1 MLFRSEERTG
11 DGTGGGWDELRGLVT
26 TMAGVADRH
35 GCGRLMWEYSSD
47 LTRYGTP
54 MAPMLL
60 PHWTAG
66 CVASMEGLYFESATS
81 TPFHFL
87 IQSELSTGPSRAQR
101 NLPYR
106 SFDLE
111 AGIDHL
117 QQFGVP
123 YYAAFS
129 PSAVAEA
136 RNHLDLTEAATS
148 GPWTVFR
155 VAQAETV
162 AALVAEP
169 AVFDG
174 VGHSGWLEPAVE
186 VFQEGTTAVVRT
198 LGGLDGWQ
206 RVAPGEHAEVRT
218 LPEVQVTG
226 IVSGVDQVS
235 FTVDRI
241 GVPVLVRTSFFP
253 NWEADGAVGPWRAT
267 PNLMVVV
274 PTSEEVTLRYGRTPV
289 DVAAI
294 LLTVVGL
301 VALGVLVRRPRPD
314 EPPSAW
320 YDGTTLFPAVN
331 VRLDAWVDHRI
342 EPPVEHPPQGPAPVS
357 LAPEMNPE
365 LEP

>member
-1 MLFRSEERTG
+1 
-11 DGTGGGWDELRGLVT
+11 
-26 TMAGVADRH
+26 
-35 GCGRLMWEYSSD
+35 
-47 LTRYGTP
+47 
-54 MAPMLL
+54 
-60 PHWTAG
+60 
-66 CVASMEGLYFESATS
+66 MEGLYFESATS

-129 PSAVAEA
+129 PGAVAQA
-136 RNHLDLTEAATS
+136 RGHPALTEEATS

-155 VAQAETV
+155 VAQAEVVT
-162 AALVAEP
+162 ALVAEP
-169 AVFDG
+169 AVFVG
-174 VGHSGWLEPAVE
+174 LGHSGWLEPAVD
-186 VFQEGTTAVVRT
+186 VFQEGTTAVIRT

-206 RVAPGEHAEVRT
+206 RVAPGEQPEIRA

-226 IVSGVDQVS
+226 IISSVDQVS
-235 FTVDRI
+235 FTVDRV

-294 LLTVVGL
+294 LLTVFGL
-301 VALGVLVRRPRPD
+301 VALGVLACRPRPD
-314 EPPSAW
+314 EPPHAW
-320 YDGTTLFPAVN
+320 YDATTLFPAVSA
-331 VRLDAWVDHRI
+331 RLDAWVDHRSAPSVDYA
-342 EPPVEHPPQGPAPVS
+342 PPNPDPGPLV
-357 LAPEMNPE
+357 PEMD
-365 LEP
+365 LESGP